1 MPITRRQSYSDLAK
15 VSQSESL
22 SERSKFSTGD
32 PPIMSHGNIFPP
44 PTPADKRTE
53 KLVAR
58 LNKMNLD
65 LHPTPNELVN
75 LPQENVDD
83 LAGGLNHDVE
93 IAEQY
98 TTWKNTEARE
108 LRKMEEDVG
117 RLKANSEELNR
128 DKERLRKK
136 LDLTRK
142 ELTQTRKRLVN
153 SRAEYTAMEKELK
166 RVREDLLATQ
176 AQLDERSMPGP
187 SQEQEHAQRLELLDE
202 LQEVNKENSILRK
215 QLAGGSVASVAADPV
230 ASYRPCGIGPK
241 NQLTGTDPT
250 AYTP

>member
-75 LPQENVDD
+75 LPQESVDD
-83 LAGGLNHDVE
+83 LAGGLSHDFGM
-93 IAEQY
+93 AEQY
-98 TTWKNTEARE
+98 TK
-108 LRKMEEDVG
+108 
-117 RLKANSEELNR
+117 
-128 DKERLRKK
+128 
-136 LDLTRK
+136 
-142 ELTQTRKRLVN
+142 
-153 SRAEYTAMEKELK
+153 
-166 RVREDLLATQ
+166 
-176 AQLDERSMPGP
+176 
-187 SQEQEHAQRLELLDE
+187 
-202 LQEVNKENSILRK
+202 
-215 QLAGGSVASVAADPV
+215 
-230 ASYRPCGIGPK
+230 
-241 NQLTGTDPT
+241 
-250 AYTP
+250 